1 MWVALARAMMFDPR
15 WAWHA
20 AEKLGDERAAFP
32 AQYARS
38 HPSMQGLPIPGNP
51 PPAK

>member
-1 MWVALARAMMFDPR
+1 MVALARGITYDSR

-20 AEKLGDERAAFP
+20 AEALGDGRAAFP

-38 HPSMQGLPIPGNP
+38 HPSMQALPIPGNP
-51 PPAK
+51 PPAR